1 MFLCSRQKQSKNCRV
16 LKHAYE
22 FRPTDAEQCAKKRAV
37 YDKLLTQMNQ
47 QLRDDESIYDTV
59 QELGKVRCKMC
70 WDCRQEL
77 KKSQFNETSAT
88 GKCYHYIR
96 NLQQTSQCIDCG
108 ETRHIEFDHVDPT
121 QKIYKVTDY
130 VYWASHG
137 SVEALKQEV
146 AKCVPRCRAC
156 HWNQPT
162 TIVNQIKYNTIEDVE
177 EEMSKVNAISQ
188 QEKKSKKIKKW
199 VLKKVVRVRQFMKEF
214 KMSYNQCEEC
224 RKMLTDLNVHA
235 FDFAHIDST
244 TKKFSISTVVQKY
257 ARRLPYDKVVEMVKR
272 RSCKVSFVMS

>member
-1 MFLCSRQKQSKNCRV
+1 MFLCCRQNSKNCRV

-37 YDKLLTQMNQ
+37 YDRLLTQMNQ

-70 WDCRQEL
+70 WDCRQRL

-88 GKCYHYIR
+88 GRCYHFMR
-96 NLQQTSQCIDCG
+96 NLQETSQCIDCG

-121 QKIYKVTDY
+121 QKICKVTDY

-146 AKCVPRCRAC
+146 AKCVPRCRNC
-156 HWNQPT
+156 HMKQPT
-162 TIVNQIKYNTIEDVE
+162 SVQAKYNTIDEVEDI
-177 EEMSKVNAISQ
+177 MKDVNA
-188 QEKKSKKIKKW
+188 
-199 VLKKVVRVRQFMKEF
+199 VTL
-214 KMSYNQCEEC
+214 
-224 RKMLTDLNVHA
+224 
-235 FDFAHIDST
+235 
-244 TKKFSISTVVQKY
+244 
-257 ARRLPYDKVVEMVKR
+257 VER
-272 RSCKVSFVMS
+272 N